1 MIKKKYNIFYII
13 KTIILIIFQTFFI
26 IVLLFYIIKHQHLLK
41 EILGTNEKLK
51 IQNEILRNMTL
62 YNTNEKNERIRLL

>member
-13 KTIILIIFQTFFI
+13 KIIILIIFQTFFI